1 MNEDIAE
8 RLSALRIT
16 MPPDTARTHLA
27 EIHRELRSPG
37 APIVRA
43 RRRPLRAFATAVAV
57 AVVVL
62 IPTAAIASDG
72 AVPGDVLYPVKRA
85 IEWPWSLVDGD
96 VGPRHRIEELETVIE
111 RNEPLE
117 VIEARLS
124 AADEAV
130 AGNRD
135 LSPRLERARSRIRA
149 QYGGHSSAGDGGRRG
164 PGHEGLGGSPVTGS
178 TAGPPVEE
186 AVEEA
191 VDDPLQDAEPDGS
204 SGEPRHSRM
213 RDRATMGATDD
224 RGAGSER

>member
-16 MPPDTARTHLA
+16 MPPDAARTHLA

-37 APIVRA
+37 VPIVRA
-43 RRRPLRAFATAVAV
+43 KRRPLRAFATAVAV
-57 AVVVL
+57 AVVML

-96 VGPRHRIEELETVIE
+96 VRPRHRIEELEIVIE
-111 RNEPLE
+111 RNESLE

-130 AGNRD
+130 EGNGD
-135 LSPRLERARSRIRA
+135 LAPRLERARSRIRA
-149 QYGGHSSAGDGGRRG
+149 QYGAHGSVGDGGRRG
-164 PGHEGLGGSPVTGS
+164 PGHEGLGLSPVTGS
-178 TAGPPVEE
+178 TADRPVEDT
-186 AVEEA
+186 
-191 VDDPLQDAEPDGS
+191 VDDPVREAEPDGS
-204 SGEPRHSRM
+204 SGESRHSRM
-213 RDRATMGATDD
+213 RDRATMGTMDG
-224 RGAGSER
+224 RGEGSER